1 MKHLMRAKFS
11 LRCCLLLVL
20 LSSNSFAKDL
30 YISVKGSD
38 KNPGTKEKPLASFQK
53 AQLLT
58 RKINEAVTVYV
69 RGGTYYLSAPLLF
82 TREDDRSPKTAVVY
96 KAFPGEQVKVSG
108 GKSLQL
114 TWESLSNGI
123 KKAKVTADVAFDQ
136 LFVNG
141 KQQRMARYPNYNPAV
156 RFFGGASADAISP
169 ERVKSWKHPEGGFVH
184 ALHRHEW
191 GGYHYEITGKDEEG
205 KLALTGGFQNNR
217 QSGMHDK
224 FRFVENIFEELDTA
238 GEWYFD
244 KKDKTLYLYPEK
256 TENITKALVVVPQL
270 KSLFEFRGTAAL
282 PVRNIRIEGME
293 LSHTLRTFMET
304 KEPLLR
310 SDWTIY
316 RGGAVVMEGAE
327 NCVISKC
334 FFNTVGG
341 NAVFMSN
348 YNRNN
353 VVTACHIAN
362 AGASGVCFVG
372 DPGAVRSPSFEYA
385 QFVPLKDMDRE
396 PGPKT
401 NNYPANCT
409 VENTLM
415 YGLGSV
421 EKQVAG
427 VEISMSMDIKVS
439 HNTIY
444 DVPRAGINISEGT
457 WGGHLIA
464 YNDVYDTVLESG
476 DHGAFNSWGRDRFW
490 HPDNA
495 LMGVIAKN
503 NPKLI
508 TADVIKPIVIHDNRF
523 RCDHGWDI
531 DLDDGSGN
539 YHIYNNVCLNGGL
552 KLREGFFRTVENNVI
567 LNNSF
572 HPHVWF
578 ENSGDIFRHN
588 IVMRNYYP
596 IQVKDWG
603 KEVDYNLFPD
613 KEALLAAQKAGT
625 DAHSLFGNPQFINP
639 EKGDYRVKASSPAL
653 KVGFKNFPTDQFGV
667 TNAALKALLRPVKL
681 PVIVSEMKS
690 DGAGYHDFL
699 GAKVK
704 NLNTLGERSATGMA
718 SETGVLVV
726 EVPEKSVLHGLLK
739 ANDVLLMCN
748 GKEIKHWN
756 DLATV
761 QSGFQLVQK
770 VPVAIFRNQ
779 ALKKMEIPVK

>member
-1 MKHLMRAKFS
+1 MKHFMRAKFS
-11 LRCCLLLVL
+11 LRCCLLLVFI
-20 LSSNSFAKDL
+20 SSNTFAKEL
-30 YISVKGSD
+30 YISLKGND
-38 KNPGTKEKPLASFQK
+38 RNPGTKEKPIASFQR
-53 AQLLT
+53 AQLLI
-58 RKINEAVTVYV
+58 RKINEPVTVYV
-69 RGGTYYLSAPLLF
+69 RAGTYYLNAPIRF
-82 TREDDRSPKTAVVY
+82 TKADDRSEKMPVLY
-96 KAFPGEQVKVSG
+96 KAYGKEQVKISG
-108 GKSLQL
+108 GIPLQL
-114 TWESLSNGI
+114 NWESLPNGI
-123 KKAKVTADVAFDQ
+123 KKAKVSREMNFDQ

-141 KQQRMARYPNYNPAV
+141 KQLRMARYPNYNPTI
-156 RFFGGASADAISP
+156 RFFGGAAADAISP
-169 ERVKSWKHPEGGFVH
+169 ERVKGWKHPEGGFVH
-184 ALHRHEW
+184 ALHKHEW
-191 GGYHYEITGKDEEG
+191 GGYQYEITGKDEQG

-217 QSGMHDK
+217 QMGMHDK
-224 FRFVENIFEELDTA
+224 YRFVENIFEELDTV

-244 KKDKTLYLYPEK
+244 KIARELYVYPEK
-256 TENITKALVVVPQL
+256 PQNLNETLVVVPQL
-270 KSLFEFRGTAAL
+270 KSLFEFRGTAL
-282 PVRNIRIEGME
+282 QPVRNIRIEGME

-327 NCVISKC
+327 NCVISNC
-334 FFNTVGG
+334 FFNTPGG
-341 NAVFMSN
+341 NAIFMSN

-353 VVTACHIAN
+353 LVTGCHILN

-372 DPGAVRSPSFEYA
+372 DPNAVRSPSFEYA

-396 PGPKT
+396 AGPKT

-415 YGLGSV
+415 HGLGSV

-457 WGGHLIA
+457 WGGHVIA

-490 HPDNA
+490 HPDSK
-495 LMGVIAKN
+495 LMEEIAEN
-503 NPKLI
+503 NRELI
-508 TADVIKPIVIHDNRF
+508 TADVIKPILIHDNRF

-552 KLREGFFRTVENNVI
+552 KLREGFFRTVENNII

-578 ENSGDIFRHN
+578 KNSGDVFRRN
-588 IVMRNYYP
+588 VLMRHYYP
-596 IQVKDWG
+596 IRVLDWG
-603 KEVDYNLFPD
+603 REVDYNLFPD
-613 KEALLAAQKAGT
+613 QKALLQAQAAGT
-625 DAHSLFGNPQFINP
+625 DQHSLYGDPQFIDA
-639 EKGDYRVKASSPAL
+639 EKGDYRLKSTSLAL
-653 KVGFKNFPTDQFGV
+653 KLGFKNFSTTQFGV
-667 TNAALKALLRPVKL
+667 TSTGLKALLRPVKL
-681 PVIVSEMKS
+681 PVIVSEMKTE
-690 DGAGYHDFL
+690 GPQYYDFL

-704 NLNTLGERSATGMA
+704 NLNTLGERSATGMDT
-718 SETGVLVV
+718 ETGLLVL
-726 EVPEKSVLHGLLK
+726 EVPKESLLHGILQ
-739 ANDVLLMCN
+739 ANDVLLNCN
-748 GKEIKHWN
+748 GKQIENWK

-761 QSGFQLVQK
+761 QSDFQLLQK
-770 VPVAIFRNQ
+770 VPLIIFRNQ
-779 ALKKMEIPVK
+779 MQKHLEIPLK